1 MGVLNHHT
9 TSFGK
14 LDSKQ
19 YQAGIGNSRHY
30 LRAFKMNLWHLT
42 VLAYYGIFFIGIF
55 GIIGLLLALY
65 ERRANKGALK
75 LEAGVLVMRDFAP
88 KRF

>member
-1 MGVLNHHT
+1 
-9 TSFGK
+9 
-14 LDSKQ
+14 
-19 YQAGIGNSRHY
+19 
-30 LRAFKMNLWHLT
+30 MNLWHLT

-55 GIIGLLLALY
+55 GIVGLLLALY

-75 LEAGVLVMRDFAP
+75 LETGVLVMRDFAP